1 MEELKNALM
10 EKLGLDEGGAGSAIE
25 TVVDFIKEKL
35 PEGAQGMVDS
45 VMGGED
51 ASGSVVDKIKGLFG
65 GE

>member
-25 TVVDFIKEKL
+25 TVVDFIKDKL
-35 PEGAQGMVDS
+35 PESAQGMVDS
-45 VMGGED
+45 VMNGED
-51 ASGSVVDKIKGLFG
+51 AAGGVVDKIKGMLG